1 MTLPAG
7 AELPPA
13 GHLMAYYPCDG
24 VVNISQTPNLVPGW
38 GNATL
43 PTSSGALSGISVQP
57 GVVGNGLRLDANT
70 SYIQSG
76 TMDPFTYAG
85 TDQFTVMYWIRL
97 PSTLPLNF
105 VVAVSKQNQA
115 GSPTTYFRTVLRNNP
130 DFQVFGST
138 GSQTS
143 AAISPTPLN
152 RWMHVAVTG
161 TKSGTDAT
169 WQVYIDGQP
178 ITLGAGT
185 TTLNAAVA
193 THALRFG
200 ATVGGSQA
208 APNTIIDEYYY
219 YNTVLTEAQIN
230 GYLNSLN
237 VPTGL
242 TWYGQTSAN
251 WDAVS
256 FNWDFGMAK
265 YANGNSVTFDDNL
278 YNDFVNPPNTNVN
291 LTVTLQPATVKVDS
305 FNYPYCFSGAGKLSG
320 SAALYKTN
328 SGSLRISTVNDHS
341 GGTTLQGGPLLL
353 GNNLALG
360 SGPITLAGGTLSSD
374 SASPVTLTNAVSF
387 LNNVST
393 TVTLGSDASA
403 GNTTLSGPVDFRSG
417 GRAVR
422 CNTATT
428 FSGGSANGWM
438 SAKSGDAMLTLS
450 GLSHIWSGNSAVQN
464 GTLALSSTAVT
475 NAGALTLNCNVA
487 SGLAKLTVG
496 SGSFLT
502 LNGVS
507 AWLRLGASG
516 DSSATN
522 QCDLSGQVLL
532 IGDGRIRMSGG
543 SSTAILN
550 LLAGA
555 DAAVS
560 AVEKE
565 VVGSGFAQLNINGG
579 TLRARTTSGAF
590 IKDLDQVNILGG
602 GLTID
607 TAGFDLTITQNLLTG
622 GGAGGLTKSGSGTLT
637 LNGTNTYTG
646 NTVVNAGECRIG
658 SAYRGASVVTVA
670 DNARLGVLSEA
681 AGASAKLATAVLGSA
696 TGAGL
701 DVWFTGQSGNPT
713 VPAGFVTNLTLNGTI
728 PVQVSA
734 AGLTIS
740 ATPIPLVRYVNLKSG
755 SGTVTANLGGGLGGY
770 VTNNTASKT
779 IELVVTNIA
788 PLVWTGTGTNSW
800 DVGVSANWQKN
811 ASPTVFLN
819 GDTVRFDDTAANSTV
834 KLVTT
839 VSPNGMVI
847 SNTALAYYLTNAGSG
862 RIGGE
867 TVVALTKE
875 GTNTVTLGGSND
887 FTGDVL
893 IKSGI
898 LALDHA
904 SALGTTAGSTYL
916 SNGATLNMKAIA
928 LGSRVEPIYVTGAGY
943 GGMGALYSDRPALTD
958 IDSFRDV
965 RLLGDTTVGV
975 PTGSR
980 FGFTDPSATLSCI
993 GGLHKLTKVG
1003 GGWFQFEDAF
1013 INVGEIEV
1021 KDGVLQ
1027 SFGSTRIATNS
1038 SPFILNGGTLRMGS
1052 VSAPIDRPVFFTNGT
1067 VHVVANAQASN
1078 NRFVG
1083 AVTLGATGTFL
1094 IEPDRV
1100 GTVSGEIT
1108 GPGDLV
1114 LTGGGYLALEA
1125 ANTYTG
1131 NTIISNGVLELFNH
1145 QSGFP
1150 VGSIANSANIY
1161 VAPGAVLQVFYVLPA
1176 WTLEAHQTL
1185 TGGGNI
1191 DGNVLAN
1198 GTVAPGTPDSFG
1210 WLGIG
1215 YNLTLAGTNLLKI
1228 TKDGGL
1234 ASDRM
1239 VVGGYLTYG
1248 GVLKVVLTGTTPL
1261 ALNDTFKLY
1270 DFPNAAP
1277 VGSFSE
1283 FQLPDGYTWD
1293 TTQLA
1298 VDGTIRVAE
1307 VLAPPTLITTPV
1319 SGGLQFTWDGN
1330 YKLQAQTNSLSVG
1343 LSTNWFD
1350 YPGGGTSGVTV
1361 PIDTAKDTVFFRLS
1375 TP

>member
-1 MTLPAG
+1 
-7 AELPPA
+7 
-13 GHLMAYYPCDG
+13 MAYYPLDG
-24 VVNISQTPNLVPGW
+24 VVNVSQTPNLVPGW

-43 PTSSGALSGISVQP
+43 PTSGGSISGYISVQP
-57 GVVGNGLRLDANT
+57 GVVGNGLRLDST
-70 SYIQSG
+70 SSYIQSG

-85 TDQFTVMYWIRL
+85 TDQFTVMFWVWTPNSFPNGSFGFL
-97 PSTLPLNF
+97 VN
-105 VVAVSKQNQA
+105 KQQQ
-115 GSPTTYFRTVLRNNP
+115 GVGTYFRTLIRNTDDIQIGVTP
-130 DFQVFGST
+130 DR
-138 GSQTS
+138 QTS
-143 AAISPTPLN
+143 VISPDPSG
-152 RWMHVAVTG
+152 RWTHVAIVG
-161 TKSGTDAT
+161 TKSGTTAT
-169 WQVYIDGQP
+169 WQVYVDGVEVLAP
-178 ITLGAGT
+178 SANST
-185 TTLNAAVA
+185 TTLAAGA
-193 THALRFG
+193 AGYALRFG
-200 ATVGGSQA
+200 AAANGGTQA
-208 APNTIIDEYYY
+208 ATNMRIDEYYF

-230 GYLNSLN
+230 GYLDSLK

-251 WDAVS
+251 WDTS
-256 FNWDFGMAK
+256 TFNWDYGTAK
-265 YANGNSVTFDDNL
+265 YHGGNSVTFDDNL

-291 LTVTLQPATVKVDS
+291 LALTLQPATVKVDS
-305 FNYPYCFSGAGKLSG
+305 FNYPYRFSGAGKLSG
-320 SAALYKTN
+320 NAALYKTN

-341 GGTTLQGGPLLL
+341 GGSTLQGGLLLL

-374 SASPVTLTNAVSF
+374 SASPIMLTNAVSF

-393 TVTLGSDASA
+393 TVTLGSDDSA
-403 GNTTLSGPVDFRSG
+403 GSTTLSGPVDFRYG

-422 CNTATT
+422 FNTATT
-428 FSGGSANGWM
+428 FSGGSANGWI
-438 SAKSGDAMLTLS
+438 SAKSGDATLTLS
-450 GLSHIWSGNSAVQN
+450 GSAHNWTGNSVVQN
-464 GTLALSSTAVT
+464 GTLALSSTAFT

-487 SGLAKLTVG
+487 SGLAKVTVG
-496 SGSFLT
+496 SGSSLT
-502 LNGVS
+502 LNGSS

-532 IGDGRIRMSGG
+532 IGDGRIRMAGG
-543 SSTAILN
+543 NSTAILN

-555 DAAVS
+555 DASVS
-560 AVEKE
+560 GIEKE
-565 VVGSGFAQLNINGG
+565 IGSGFAQLNINGG
-579 TLRARTTSGAF
+579 TLQARASSGAF
-590 IKDLDQVNILGG
+590 MKDLDQVNILSG

-607 TAGFDLTITQNLLTG
+607 SAGFDLTIAQNLLTSG
-622 GGAGGLTKSGSGTLT
+622 GGGGLTKIGLGTLT

-658 SAYRGASVVTVA
+658 SAYLGASVFTVA
-670 DNARLGVLSEA
+670 DNARLGVMSEA
-681 AGASAKLATAVLGSA
+681 AGLSARLATATLGSS

-734 AGLTIS
+734 AGLVVS
-740 ATPIPLVRYVNLKSG
+740 PTPIPLVRYVDLSG
-755 SGTVTANLGGGLGGY
+755 SGTVTANLGGGVDGY
-770 VTNNTASKT
+770 VTNNTATKT
-779 IELVVTNIA
+779 IELVITNIA
-788 PLVWTGTGTNSW
+788 PLIWTGAGTNSW
-800 DVGVSANWQKN
+800 DVGVSANWQKHAN
-811 ASPTVFLN
+811 PTVFLN
-819 GDTVRFDDTAANSTV
+819 GDTVRFDDSAVNSTV

-839 VSPNGMVI
+839 VSPNGMVV
-847 SNTALAYYLTNAGSG
+847 SNTALPYYLTNVGSG
-862 RIGGE
+862 RISGE
-867 TVVALTKE
+867 AVVALTKE
-875 GTNTVTLGGSND
+875 GANTLTLGGSND

-893 IKSGI
+893 IKSGV

-904 SALGTTAGSTYL
+904 SALGTIAGGTYI

-928 LGSRVEPIYVTGAGY
+928 LADRVEPIYVTGAGY
-943 GGMGALYSDRPALTD
+943 EGMGALYSDRPALTD

-965 RLLGDTTVGV
+965 RLLGDITVGA

-980 FGFTDPSATLSCI
+980 FGFDKTSATLTCI
-993 GGLHKLTKVG
+993 GGLYKFTKIG
-1003 GGWFQFEDAF
+1003 GGWFQFENAF

-1027 SFGSTRIATNS
+1027 TAGNTRIVTNS
-1038 SPFILNGGTLRMGS
+1038 SPFILNNGTLRMVS
-1052 VSAPIDRPVFFTNGT
+1052 VSTPIDRPMFFTNGT
-1067 VHVVANAQASN
+1067 VHVAANTQPLN

-1083 AVTLGATGTFL
+1083 TVTLGTTGTFL
-1094 IEPDRV
+1094 VEADRV
-1100 GTVSGEIT
+1100 CQVHGEIS
-1108 GPGDLV
+1108 GSGNLV
-1114 LTGGGYLALEA
+1114 KTGGGYLALTA

-1131 NTIISNGVLELFNH
+1131 NTIISNGVLELYEHTTTNP
-1145 QSGFP
+1145 Q
-1150 VGSIANSANIY
+1150 GSIANSANIHI
-1161 VAPGAVLQVFYVLPA
+1161 APGAALEVFYVLPA

-1185 TGGGNI
+1185 TGGGNV
-1191 DGNVLAN
+1191 DGNVLVN

-1215 YNLTLAGTNLLKI
+1215 YNLTLAGTNLFKI

-1248 GVLKVVLTGTTPL
+1248 GVLRVVLAGTTPL

-1270 DFPNAAP
+1270 DFPNATP

-1330 YKLQAQTNSLSVG
+1330 YKLQAQTNCLSVG

-1350 YPGGGTSGVTV
+1350 YPGGTSGVTV